1 MLQPESLLSEDFVI
15 RLMKCPWCLV
25 GLPGAATHFLAAWET
40 RLLPGTPSVT
50 SAGPPGQWNA
60 EICGH
65 ISDLLYTRVQGTRG

>member
-1 MLQPESLLSEDFVI
+1 
-15 RLMKCPWCLV
+15 MKCPWCLV